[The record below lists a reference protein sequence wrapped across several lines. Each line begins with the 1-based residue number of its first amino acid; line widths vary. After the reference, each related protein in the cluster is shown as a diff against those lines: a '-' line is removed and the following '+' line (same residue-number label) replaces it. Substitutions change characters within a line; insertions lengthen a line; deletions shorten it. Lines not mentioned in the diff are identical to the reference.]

1 MARFAALLALVLVAG
16 VLNVSS
22 AGPLTADYYK
32 VTCPK
37 AESTIRQTVYNLYS
51 KKGNIATSLI
61 RFSFHDWF
69 NVSPNAVF
77 IAFWCW
83 FFSVSFL
90 TTEDVA
96 GRRWVVSVVVE
107 TGEDIR
113 ERLAL
118 SSRHAKREVY

>member
-37 AESTIRQTVYNLYS
+37 AEYTIRQTVYNLYN

-69 NVSPNAVF
+69 NVRSPNVVF
-77 IAFWCW
+77 MPFGVG
-83 FFSVSFL
+83 F
-90 TTEDVA
+90 T
-96 GRRWVVSVVVE
+96 
-107 TGEDIR
+107 
-113 ERLAL
+113 
-118 SSRHAKREVY
+118 VYQSH